1 MELFDFQ
8 GLNCYSNC
16 IVSAAHRLKVNWA
29 NAFVSMWSE
38 TDFRYDPVRKTY
50 LSRRMIDDLARSGA
64 QMRIYL
70 CASPQDAEETFSH
83 VEEGEVFLVGMDA
96 FDLSWAPL
104 YNLMHG
110 PHYFLAQKRA
120 EGEFPCFDP
129 TYSLQGVSISQK
141 IVLERAFD
149 ITRLRKIPPAPDD
162 SCPKECVRRECRA
175 ALKSHPILMQ
185 AFGHRIEECAVRD
198 GERAALAAR
207 YADALISNRYLF
219 RYYLEK
225 HRLIGALDLFSDK
238 KFYAE
243 WTAVKNGF
251 YKVSVSAANEALL
264 FELGERVESLLGRD
278 MRAARKF
285 SENV

>member
-64 QMRIYL
+64 QIHIYL
-70 CASPQDAEETFSH
+70 CASPQDAEAAFSL

-120 EGEFPCFDP
+120 GGEFPCFDP

-141 IVLERAFD
+141 IVCGCAFD
-149 ITRLRKIPPAPDD
+149 ITRLCKIPPATDHV
-162 SCPKECVRRECRA
+162 SPKECARRECRA
-175 ALKSHPILMQ
+175 VLKGHPILLQ
-185 AFGHRIEECAVRD
+185 AFRHRIEECAGRD

-225 HRLIGALDLFSDK
+225 HALIGALDLLSDK
-238 KFYAE
+238 NFYAE

-251 YKVSVSAANEALL
+251 YKVSVSAAKESLL
-264 FELGERVESLLGRD
+264 FELGERVESLLGRE

>member
-1 MELFDFQ
+1 
-8 GLNCYSNC
+8 
-16 IVSAAHRLKVNWA
+16 
-29 NAFVSMWSE
+29 
-38 TDFRYDPVRKTY
+38 
-50 LSRRMIDDLARSGA
+50 
-64 QMRIYL
+64 
-70 CASPQDAEETFSH
+70 
-83 VEEGEVFLVGMDA
+83 
-96 FDLSWAPL
+96 
-104 YNLMHG
+104 MHG

-175 ALKSHPILMQ
+175 ALKSHPNLLQ

-251 YKVSVSAANEALL
+251 YKVSVSAAKEALL
-264 FELGERVESLLGRD
+264 FELGERVESLLGRE

>member
-1 MELFDFQ
+1 M
-8 GLNCYSNC
+8 
-16 IVSAAHRLKVNWA
+16 
-29 NAFVSMWSE
+29 
-38 TDFRYDPVRKTY
+38 
-50 LSRRMIDDLARSGA
+50 
-64 QMRIYL
+64 
-70 CASPQDAEETFSH
+70 
-83 VEEGEVFLVGMDA
+83 
-96 FDLSWAPL
+96 
-104 YNLMHG
+104 
-110 PHYFLAQKRA
+110 
-120 EGEFPCFDP
+120 
-129 TYSLQGVSISQK
+129 
-141 IVLERAFD
+141 
-149 ITRLRKIPPAPDD
+149 
-162 SCPKECVRRECRA
+162 
-175 ALKSHPILMQ
+175 KSHPILLQ

-251 YKVSVSAANEALL
+251 YKVSVSAAKEALL
-264 FELGERVESLLGRD
+264 FELGERVESLLGRE